1 MFSFVLLV
9 MEWDGAWFSVAITH
23 NILALHLFV

>member
-9 MEWDGAWFSVAITH
+9 MEEECAWFSVAIRH